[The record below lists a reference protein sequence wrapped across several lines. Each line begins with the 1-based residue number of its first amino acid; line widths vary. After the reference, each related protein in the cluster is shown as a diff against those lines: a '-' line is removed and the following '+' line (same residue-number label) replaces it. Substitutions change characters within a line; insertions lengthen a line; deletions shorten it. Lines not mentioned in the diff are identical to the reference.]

1 MTLLLKL
8 IKIDGWKYNINYSE
22 FIIFFLSLRPAK
34 AEILKR
40 KRAKTALCPGFEKVF
55 QGE

>member
-8 IKIDGWKYNINYSE
+8 IKIDRWKYNINYSE

-40 KRAKTALCPGFEKVF
+40 NRAKIALCPGFEKVF
-55 QGE
+55 